1 MKRNLTIFGAVA
13 VVAAGMLFAQ
23 TQIAPHNRGAGHGAF
38 VHQRMMQAL
47 NLTDA
52 QKEQAKAIFQ
62 QAKQSAQPIRAQLQQ
77 NRQALAAAAKTGNT
91 AQIQQLAND
100 EGRLLGQVIAVRT
113 EAMSKFYNTL
123 TPEQRAKADQL
134 QQSRQQ
140 RMQQRSGK
148 AKNGE

>member
-13 VVAAGMLFAQ
+13 AVAGGMIFAQ
-23 TQIAPHNRGAGHGAF
+23 TQTAPHRGEGRGAI

-62 QAKQSAQPIRAQLQQ
+62 QAKQSAQPLRAQLQQ
-77 NRQALAAAAKTGNT
+77 DRQSMTAAAKTNNT

-100 EGRLLGQVIAVRT
+100 EGKLLSQLIVIRT
-113 EAMSKFYNTL
+113 EARSKFYNTL

-134 QQSRQQ
+134 QQNRQQ

-148 AKNGE
+148 AKNG